1 MPRTTKPLSDT
12 ECRNARPRERDY
24 SLFDGNGLHLLV
36 KKTVPVRGASS
47 SPSQMVRQ
55 G

>member
-12 ECRNARPRERDY
+12 ECRNARPREKDY

-36 KKTVPVRGASS
+36 KKNGTRSWRFKFTKPDGKE
-47 SPSQMVRQ
+47 